1 MEKREKVEEILF
13 NWKKE
18 SESNTVFIKDG
29 TIDSDKSIVFLTIT
43 SKNNPGGLFI
53 ECAIDDKAVERAI
66 DLLEQEKEKL

>member
-1 MEKREKVEEILF
+1 MENREKVEEILF

-18 SESNTVFIKDG
+18 SESNAVFIKDG
-29 TIDSDKSIVFLTIT
+29 TIDSDKSIVFLTVT
-43 SKNNPGGLFI
+43 SKNNPVGLFI

>member
-1 MEKREKVEEILF
+1 MENREKVEEILF

-43 SKNNPGGLFI
+43 SKNNPVGLFI

>member
-43 SKNNPGGLFI
+43 SKNNPVGLFI